1 VKHEKKWL
9 NSLKKDKYLSFRIP
23 ANVEEQLKRHAEEQ
37 TRTVAGQ
44 ILHYIIRGMKDDD
57 KAAD

>member
-1 VKHEKKWL
+1 MKHEKKWL

-23 ANVEEQLKRHAEEQ
+23 ASVEAELKRRAEEQ